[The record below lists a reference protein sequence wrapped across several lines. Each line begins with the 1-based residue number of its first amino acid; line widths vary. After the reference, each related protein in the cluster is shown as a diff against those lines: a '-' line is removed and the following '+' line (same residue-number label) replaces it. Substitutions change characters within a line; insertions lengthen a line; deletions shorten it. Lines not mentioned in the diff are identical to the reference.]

1 MVHTHVAI
9 FTARLFPEVRTVN
22 STRQNDKTR
31 QNGSQTP
38 HPRHHGL
45 RPQGAA
51 GDSLPRLVETQSCHN
66 GRGGGGGRWMAGPV
80 APRCP
85 GFLQRLPQGCRVPPE
100 PVSCPGLW
108 VGASVL
114 TLWEPYGGCCSQG
127 CPHRLISGT
136 PQHPVHAGEPV
147 PDPWMA
153 VCRASWKEGLGPESL
168 GRQLPWNKD
177 GLLCRRLGLP
187 PLEG

>member
-22 STRQNDKTR
+22 STRQNDKTTKWFTDAPPWPPWSAAPGR
-31 QNGSQTP
+31 CWRLSTP
-38 HPRHHGL
+38 FG
-45 RPQGAA
+45 
-51 GDSLPRLVETQSCHN
+51 GDPVLPEWP
-66 GRGGGGGRWMAGPV
+66 GRGGGEWMAGPV

-85 GFLQRLPQGCRVPPE
+85 GFLQRLPQGCPVPPE

-136 PQHPVHAGEPV
+136 PQHPVHAGDPA
-147 PDPWMA
+147 PHPWMA
-153 VCRASWKEGLGPESL
+153 VCRASWKEGLGPKSL

-187 PLEG
+187 PPEG